1 METKHPLRSGLFQP
15 VQLRLDGLHERLA
28 HLDRTLAEVPDGL
41 SVHIQQ
47 RLARAALFR
56 GLNGVLRSCEA
67 IVTTLCLVIDG
78 SVPDHDDSW
87 YEDALRQLTGSG
99 SGRRPV
105 LPPDLAD
112 LLREV
117 VADPDF
123 DPILELDEN
132 LEVQRRRHTAALR
145 VAPMLVAALAAL
157 DARLINGTLRIGSAP
172 DPEFVAQHPG
182 RVERAE
188 ARERVLQRA
197 LSDIKVAFRD
207 RGHTVLPFGSLV
219 EGRVHGRSD
228 LDLVVLGEVSREEQG
243 ALWSIAE
250 DVTRAEGVEF
260 DLHFPAVYAGD
271 FLDRIKVI
279 LDGRIGPLRD
289 LIAAATAPKPTTIES
304 RHDGF

>member
-1 METKHPLRSGLFQP
+1 METKHPLKSDLLQP

-56 GLNGVLRSCEA
+56 GLNGALRSCEA
-67 IVTTLCLVIDG
+67 ILTTLCLVIDG
-78 SVPDHDDSW
+78 SVPDDDDGW

-117 VADPDF
+117 ASDPDF

-132 LEVQRRRHTAALR
+132 LEAQRRRHAAALR
-145 VAPMLVAALAAL
+145 AAPMLVDALAAL
-157 DARLINGTLRIGSAP
+157 DARLADGTLRDGQEP
-172 DPEFVAQHPG
+172 DPEFVKQHA
-182 RVERAE
+182 ELLKRAE
-188 ARERVLQRA
+188 TRKLALARA
-197 LSDIKVAFRD
+197 LTDIENAFLEKGYR
-207 RGHTVLPFGSLV
+207 VIPFGSV
-219 EGRVHGRSD
+219 AENRVHGRSD
-228 LDLVVLGEVSREEQG
+228 LDLLVLGEVSREAQRE
-243 ALWSIAE
+243 LWSIAE

-279 LDGRIGPLRD
+279 LDGKIMPLRD
-289 LIAAATAPKPTTIES
+289 LIAAATDPKT
-304 RHDGF
+304 HND

>member
-1 METKHPLRSGLFQP
+1 METKPSLRSSLLLP

-78 SVPDHDDSW
+78 SVPDHDDGW

-112 LLREV
+112 LLKEV
-117 VADPDF
+117 VPDPDF

-132 LEVQRRRHTAALR
+132 LAVQRRRRQAAMR
-145 VAPMLVAALAAL
+145 AVPMLVDALTVL
-157 DARLINGTLRIGSAP
+157 DARLADGTLRDGQTP
-172 DPEFVAQHPG
+172 DPAFATQHPG
-182 RVERAE
+182 RMERAR
-188 ARERVLQRA
+188 ARERALHRA
-197 LSDIKVAFRD
+197 LSGIEEAFRD
-207 RGHTVLPFGSLV
+207 RGHTVVPFGSLV
-219 EGRVHGRSD
+219 ENRVHGRSD
-228 LDLVVLGEVSREEQG
+228 LDLLVLGEVSREEQG
-243 ALWSIAE
+243 ELWSIAE
-250 DVTRAEGVEF
+250 DITRAQGLEF
-260 DLHFPAVYAGD
+260 DLHFPVIYAD
-271 FLDRIKVI
+271 EFLERIKVI
-279 LDGRIGPLRD
+279 LDGKIAPLRD
-289 LIAAATAPKPTTIES
+289 LIAAATAPKT
-304 RHDGF
+304 DDD